1 MDNFKT
7 SHEPNDSLSSSSSL
21 AFDLAM
27 QQAMLDMG
35 AEFNLIDFE

>member
-1 MDNFKT
+1 MNNFKT
-7 SHEPNDSLSSSSSL
+7 SHEPNGSLSSSL

>member
-1 MDNFKT
+1 MNNFKT
-7 SHEPNDSLSSSSSL
+7 SHEPNDSLSSL

>member
-1 MDNFKT
+1 MDNYKT
-7 SHEPNDSLSSSSSL
+7 SHEPNDSLSSSSL